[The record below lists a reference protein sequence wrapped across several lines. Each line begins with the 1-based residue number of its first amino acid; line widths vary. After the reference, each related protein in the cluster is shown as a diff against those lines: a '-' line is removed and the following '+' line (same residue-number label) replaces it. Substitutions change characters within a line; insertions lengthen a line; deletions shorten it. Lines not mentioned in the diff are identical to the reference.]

1 MLENY
6 IENFNNNM
14 FFILFII
21 FKYSL
26 LLLCISLIFSLIML
40 ILGCIIKSNK
50 IKLKF
55 IKVAPILLLGVIFM
69 LIFPLILQHFMGK

>member
-40 ILGCIIKSNK
+40 ILGCIIKSKK